1 MDIMIG
7 NPVLRYLGFAATDR
21 VVVIHADDLGMCQAT
36 LPAFVDLLATG
47 LVSSG
52 SVMVPC
58 PWFAQAI
65 DLLRAF
71 PTADVGLHM
80 TLTSE
85 WAAYR
90 WGPLTTH
97 DPATGLLDQDGYF
110 PRETETLW
118 QYLDIAAACTEMQAQ
133 IARAQQAGL
142 EFTHLDSHMFAHFE
156 PRLLPPY
163 VALGFAEAVPA
174 LVVRHWSYS
183 GQDAPKIARWIRQW
197 EDQGM
202 PIFDHV
208 TGTPPATWQED
219 RVRHAKRLFDAL
231 SPGLTC
237 FLVHAA
243 CDTPELRAIAPDWPF
258 RVADHAAF
266 QSAELSNHIRQ
277 TGVQVIGYRVLRD
290 AMRARL

>member
-1 MDIMIG
+1 MIG
-7 NPVLRYLGFAATDR
+7 NPVLRHLGFAATDR

-36 LPAFVDLLATG
+36 LLAFVDLLAAG

-58 PWFAQAI
+58 PWFPQAAA
-65 DLLRAF
+65 LLRDC
-71 PTADVGLHM
+71 PTADVGLHI

-85 WAAYR
+85 WEACR
-90 WGPLTTH
+90 WGPLSTR
-97 DPATGLLDQDGYF
+97 DPATGLLDQDGCF
-110 PRETETLW
+110 PRDTKTLR
-118 QYLDIAAACTEMQAQ
+118 QSIDVAAACTEMQAQ
-133 IARAQQAGL
+133 VVRARQAGL

-183 GQDAPKIARWIRQW
+183 EQDAPQIARWIRQW

-208 TGTPPATWQED
+208 TGSPPASWQDD
-219 RVRHAKRLFDAL
+219 RLQQAKGLLDAV

-243 CDTPELRAIAPDWPF
+243 CDTPELRAMAPDWPF

-277 TGVQVIGYRVLRD
+277 TGIQVIGYRVLRD
-290 AMRARL
+290 AMRAGL

>member
-1 MDIMIG
+1 MIG
-7 NPVLRYLGFAATDR
+7 NPVLRHLGFAATDR

-36 LPAFVDLLATG
+36 LPALVDLLAAG

-58 PWFAQAI
+58 PWFPQAAA
-65 DLLRAF
+65 LLRDC

-85 WAAYR
+85 WAACR
-90 WGPLTTH
+90 WGPLSTR

-110 PRETETLW
+110 PRDTKTLW
-118 QYLDIAAACTEMQAQ
+118 QSIDVAAACAEMQAQ
-133 IARAQQAGL
+133 VARTRQAGL
-142 EFTHLDSHMFAHFE
+142 ELTHLDSHMFAHFE

-183 GQDAPKIARWIRQW
+183 EQDARQIARWIRQW

-208 TGTPPATWQED
+208 TGSPPASWQDD
-219 RVRHAKRLFDAL
+219 RVQQAKGLLDAV
-231 SPGLTC
+231 SSGLTC

-243 CDTPELRAIAPDWPF
+243 CDTPELRAMAPDWRF

-277 TGVQVIGYRVLRD
+277 TGIQVIGYRVLRD

>member
-1 MDIMIG
+1 VIG
-7 NPVLRYLGFAATDR
+7 NPVLRHLGFAATDR

-36 LPAFVDLLATG
+36 LPAFVDLLAAG

-58 PWFAQAI
+58 PWFPQAAA
-65 DLLRAF
+65 LLRAC
-71 PTADVGLHM
+71 PTADLGLHV

-85 WAAYR
+85 WATYR
-90 WGPLTTH
+90 WGPLTTR
-97 DPATGLLDQDGYF
+97 DPATGLLDEDGYF
-110 PRETETLW
+110 PRDTETLW
-118 QYLDIAAACTEMQAQ
+118 QNVDITAAYTEMQAQ
-133 IARAQQAGL
+133 VARARQAAL

-163 VALGFAEAVPA
+163 VALGFAEAIPA
-174 LVVRHWSYS
+174 LVVRHWPYRE
-183 GQDAPKIARWIRQW
+183 QDVPQIARWIRQW

-208 TGTPPATWQED
+208 IGSPPATAQED
-219 RVRHAKRLFDAL
+219 RVRQAKRLLDGL

-243 CDTPELRAIAPDWPF
+243 CDTPELRAITPDWPF

-266 QSAELSNHIRQ
+266 QGEELSNHIRQ
-277 TGVQVIGYRVLRD
+277 TGIQVIGYRVLRD

>member
-1 MDIMIG
+1 MIG
-7 NPVLRYLGFAATDR
+7 NRVLRDLGFGAMDR

-36 LPAFVDLLATG
+36 LPAFVALLAAG
-47 LVSSG
+47 LVTCG
-52 SVMVPC
+52 SVMAPC
-58 PWFAQAI
+58 PWFPEAAAV
-65 DLLRAF
+65 LRACR
-71 PTADVGLHM
+71 TADVGLHL

-90 WGPLTTH
+90 WGPLTTR
-97 DPATGLLDQDGYF
+97 DPATGLVDQDGYF
-110 PRETETLW
+110 PRDTETLW
-118 QYLDIAAACTEMQAQ
+118 RNIDVAAASKETQAQ
-133 IARAQQAGL
+133 LARAKQAGL

-163 VALGFAEAVPA
+163 IAVGFAEAVPA
-174 LVVRHWSYS
+174 LVVRHWPYR
-183 GQDAPKIARWIRQW
+183 GQDAPQIARWILQW
-197 EDQGM
+197 EEQGM

-208 TGTPPATWQED
+208 TGAPPATWQED
-219 RVRHAKRLFDAL
+219 RVLQAKRLFDAL

-243 CDTPELRAIAPDWPF
+243 CDTPELRAMAPDWRF

-266 QSAELSNHIRQ
+266 QSAELSRHIRQ
-277 TGVQVIGYRVLRD
+277 RGVQVIGYRVLRD

>member
-1 MDIMIG
+1 MIG
-7 NPVLRYLGFAATDR
+7 NPVLRHLGFAATDR
-21 VVVIHADDLGMCQAT
+21 VVVIHADDIGMCQAT
-36 LPAFVDLLATG
+36 LPAFVDLLTAG

-58 PWFAQAI
+58 PWFPQAAA
-65 DLLRAF
+65 LQHTC
-71 PTADVGLHM
+71 PTADLGLHV

-85 WAAYR
+85 WATYR
-90 WGPLTTH
+90 WAPLTTR
-97 DPATGLLDQDGYF
+97 DPSTGLLDQDGYF
-110 PRETETLW
+110 PRNTETLW
-118 QYLDIAAACTEMQAQ
+118 QNIDIAAACAEMQAQ
-133 IARAQQAGL
+133 VARARQAGL
-142 EFTHLDSHMFAHFE
+142 ELTHLDSHMFAHFE

-183 GQDAPKIARWIRQW
+183 GQYAPQIARWILQW

-208 TGTPPATWQED
+208 IGTPPDTSQED
-219 RVRHAKRLFDAL
+219 RVRHVKRLFDAL

-237 FLVHAA
+237 LLVHAA

-266 QSAELSNHIRQ
+266 QSAELCNHIRQ
-277 TGVQVIGYRVLRD
+277 TGVQVIGYRILRD
-290 AMRARL
+290 TMRAHL

>member
-1 MDIMIG
+1 MIG
-7 NPVLRYLGFAATDR
+7 NPVLRHLGFAATDR

-36 LPAFVDLLATG
+36 LPAFVDLLTAG

-58 PWFAQAI
+58 PWFPQTAA
-65 DLLRAF
+65 LLRAC
-71 PTADVGLHM
+71 PTADIGLHV

-90 WGPLTTH
+90 WGPLTTR
-97 DPATGLLDQDGYF
+97 DPATGLVDRDGYL
-110 PRETETLW
+110 PRDTGTLW
-118 QYLDIAAACTEMQAQ
+118 QHIDIAAASAEMRAQA
-133 IARAQQAGL
+133 ARARQAGL
-142 EFTHLDSHMFAHFE
+142 ELTHLDSHMFAHFE

-163 VALGFAEAVPA
+163 VALGFAEAIPA
-174 LVVRHWSYS
+174 LVVRHWPYNGRGVAQI
-183 GQDAPKIARWIRQW
+183 GQWIRQW
-197 EDQGM
+197 EEQGM

-208 TGTPPATWQED
+208 IGTPPATPQED
-219 RVRHAKRLFDAL
+219 RVQQAKHLLDTL
-231 SPGLTC
+231 SPGLIC

-266 QSAELSNHIRQ
+266 QSVELSNHIRR
-277 TGVQVIGYRVLRD
+277 TGVQVIGYRVLRE
-290 AMRARL
+290 AMRAHL

>member
-1 MDIMIG
+1 MIG
-7 NPVLRYLGFAATDR
+7 NPVLRHLGFAATDR
-21 VVVIHADDLGMCQAT
+21 VVVIHADDIGMCQAT
-36 LPAFVDLLATG
+36 LPAFVDLLTAG

-58 PWFAQAI
+58 PWFPQAAA
-65 DLLRAF
+65 LQHTC
-71 PTADVGLHM
+71 PTADLGLHV

-85 WAAYR
+85 WATYR
-90 WGPLTTH
+90 WAPLTTR
-97 DPATGLLDQDGYF
+97 DPSTGLLDQDGYF
-110 PRETETLW
+110 PRDTETLW
-118 QYLDIAAACTEMQAQ
+118 QNIDIAAACAEMQAQ
-133 IARAQQAGL
+133 VARARQAGL
-142 EFTHLDSHMFAHFE
+142 ELTHLDSHMFAHFE
-156 PRLLPPY
+156 PRLLPLY

-183 GQDAPKIARWIRQW
+183 EQDARQIARWIRQW

-208 TGTPPATWQED
+208 TGSPPASWQDD
-219 RVRHAKRLFDAL
+219 RVQQAKGLLDAV
-231 SPGLTC
+231 SSGLTC

-243 CDTPELRAIAPDWPF
+243 CDTPELRAMAPDWRF

-277 TGVQVIGYRVLRD
+277 TGIQVIGYRVLRD

>member
-1 MDIMIG
+1 MTG
-7 NPVLRYLGFAATDR
+7 NPVLRHLGFAATDR
-21 VVVIHADDLGMCQAT
+21 VVVVHADDLGMCQAT
-36 LPAFVDLLATG
+36 LPAFVDLLAAG

-58 PWFAQAI
+58 PWFPQAAA
-65 DLLRAF
+65 LLRAC
-71 PTADVGLHM
+71 PTADVGLHV

-85 WAAYR
+85 WKAYR
-90 WGPLTTH
+90 WRPLTTH
-97 DPATGLLDQDGYF
+97 DPATGLVDQDGYF
-110 PRETETLW
+110 PRDAETLW
-118 QYLDIAAACTEMQAQ
+118 RCIDIAAACKEMRAQ
-133 IARAQQAGL
+133 VARAKQAGL

-163 VALGFAEAVPA
+163 VALGFAEAIPA
-174 LVVRHWSYS
+174 LVVRHWPYRE
-183 GQDAPKIARWIRQW
+183 QDAPQIARWILQW

-208 TGTPPATWQED
+208 IGSPPATAQED
-219 RVRHAKRLFDAL
+219 RVRQAKRLLDSL
-231 SPGLTC
+231 PPGLTC

-243 CDTPELRAIAPDWPF
+243 CDSPELRALAPDWPF

-266 QSAELSNHIRQ
+266 QSAELFDHIRK
-277 TGVQVIGYRVLRD
+277 TGVQVIGYRILRD

>member
-1 MDIMIG
+1 MIG
-7 NPVLRYLGFAATDR
+7 NPVLRRLGFAATDR

-36 LPAFVDLLATG
+36 LPAFVDLLAAG

-58 PWFAQAI
+58 PWFPQATA
-65 DLLRAF
+65 LLRAC
-71 PTADVGLHM
+71 PTADLGLHI

-85 WAAYR
+85 WASYR
-90 WGPLTTH
+90 WGPITTR
-97 DPATGLLDQDGYF
+97 DPATGLLDPDGYF
-110 PRETETLW
+110 PRDTKTLW
-118 QYLDIAAACTEMQAQ
+118 QHIDVAAASTEMQGQ
-133 IARAQQAGL
+133 VARARRAGL

-156 PRLLPPY
+156 PRLLTPY
-163 VALGFAEAVPA
+163 VALAFAEKVPA
-174 LVVRHWSYS
+174 LVVRHWPY
-183 GQDAPKIARWIRQW
+183 GKQDEPQIACRILQW

-202 PIFDHV
+202 PIFDYV
-208 TGTPPATWQED
+208 TGAPPASAQED
-219 RVRHAKRLFDAL
+219 RVKHAKYLFDAL

-243 CDTPELRAIAPDWPF
+243 RDTPELRAMARDWPF

-266 QSAELSNHIRQ
+266 QSAELFNHIRR
-277 TGVQVIGYRVLRD
+277 TGVQVIGYRLLRD

>member
-1 MDIMIG
+1 MIG
-7 NPVLRYLGFAATDR
+7 NPVLRHLGFAATDR
-21 VVVIHADDLGMCQAT
+21 VAVIHADDLGMCQAT
-36 LPAFVDLLATG
+36 LPAFVDLLAAG

-52 SVMVPC
+52 SVMVPS
-58 PWFAQAI
+58 PWFPQTTA
-65 DLLRAF
+65 LLRPC
-71 PTADVGLHM
+71 PTADVGLHV

-85 WAAYR
+85 WATYR
-90 WGPLTTH
+90 WGPLTTR

-110 PRETETLW
+110 PCDTKTLW
-118 QYLDIAAACTEMQAQ
+118 QHIDITAASTEMQAQ
-133 IARAQQAGL
+133 VARARQAGL
-142 EFTHLDSHMFAHFE
+142 DLTHLDTHMFAHFE
-156 PRLLPPY
+156 PRLLPSY
-163 VALGFAEAVPA
+163 VALGFAEGVPA
-174 LVVRHWSYS
+174 LVVRHWPYS
-183 GQDAPKIARWIRQW
+183 SQDAPQIARWIRQW

-208 TGTPPATWQED
+208 TGAPPDTSRED
-219 RVRHAKRLFDAL
+219 RVQQVKRLFDTL
-231 SPGLTC
+231 PPGLTC

-243 CDTPELRAIAPDWPF
+243 CDTHELRAIAPDWPF

>member
-1 MDIMIG
+1 MIG
-7 NPVLRYLGFAATDR
+7 NPVLRHLGFAATDR

-36 LPAFVDLLATG
+36 LPAFVDLLAAG

-58 PWFAQAI
+58 PWFPQTAA
-65 DLLRAF
+65 LLRDC

-85 WAAYR
+85 WAACR
-90 WGPLTTH
+90 WGPLSTR
-97 DPATGLLDQDGYF
+97 DPATGLLDQDGCF
-110 PRETETLW
+110 PRDTKTLW
-118 QYLDIAAACTEMQAQ
+118 QSIDVAAACTEMQAQ
-133 IARAQQAGL
+133 VARARQAGL
-142 EFTHLDSHMFAHFE
+142 QFTHLDSHMFAHFE
-156 PRLLPPY
+156 ARLLPPY
-163 VALGFAEAVPA
+163 VALAFAEAVPA

-183 GQDAPKIARWIRQW
+183 EQDAPQISRWIRQW

-208 TGTPPATWQED
+208 TGSPPASWQDD
-219 RVRHAKRLFDAL
+219 RLQQAKVHLDAV

-243 CDTPELRAIAPDWPF
+243 CDTPELRAMAPDWPF

-266 QSAELSNHIRQ
+266 QSAQLSNHIRQ
-277 TGVQVIGYRVLRD
+277 TGIQVIGYRILRD

>member
-1 MDIMIG
+1 MIG
-7 NPVLRYLGFAATDR
+7 NPVLRHLGFAATDR

-36 LPAFVDLLATG
+36 LPAFVELLEAG

-52 SVMVPC
+52 SVMVPS
-58 PWFAQAI
+58 PWFPHATA
-65 DLLRAF
+65 LLRAR
-71 PTADVGLHM
+71 PTADVGLHV

-85 WAAYR
+85 WATYR
-90 WGPLTTH
+90 WGPLTTR
-97 DPATGLLDQDGYF
+97 DPTTGLLDRDGYF
-110 PRETETLW
+110 PRDTETLW
-118 QYLDIAAACTEMQAQ
+118 QHIDIAAACTEMQAQ
-133 IARAQQAGL
+133 VSRARQAGL
-142 EFTHLDSHMFAHFE
+142 EFTHFDSHMFAHFE

-163 VALGFAEAVPA
+163 VALAFAEGTPA
-174 LVVRHWSYS
+174 LVVRHWPYN
-183 GQDAPKIARWIRQW
+183 GQDAPRIAGWIREW

-208 TGTPPATWQED
+208 TGSPPATSQED
-219 RVRHAKRLFDAL
+219 RVPHAKRLFDAL

-243 CDTPELRAIAPDWPF
+243 CDTPELRAMAPDWPF
-258 RVADHAAF
+258 RVADHVAF

-277 TGVQVIGYRVLRD
+277 TGVQLIGYRVLRD

>member
-1 MDIMIG
+1 MG
-7 NPVLRYLGFAATDR
+7 NPVLRQLGLAATDR

-36 LPAFVDLLATG
+36 LPAFVDLLAGG

-58 PWFAQAI
+58 PWFPQTTA
-65 DLLRAF
+65 LLRDH
-71 PTADVGLHM
+71 PTADVGLHV

-90 WGPLTTH
+90 WGPLTTR
-97 DPATGLLDQDGYF
+97 DPASGLVDQDGYF
-110 PRETETLW
+110 PRDTGTLW
-118 QYLDIAAACTEMQAQ
+118 QHIDMAAACTEMQAQ
-133 IARAQQAGL
+133 VARAHQVGL

-156 PRLLPPY
+156 PRLLPQY

-174 LVVRHWSYS
+174 FVVRHWSYS
-183 GQDAPKIARWIRQW
+183 GQEALQIARWIQHW
-197 EDQGM
+197 EEQGM

-208 TGTPPATWQED
+208 TGSPPATWQED
-219 RVRHAKRLFDAL
+219 RVQQAKRLFDAV

-243 CDTPELRAIAPDWPF
+243 CDTPELRAMAPDWPF
-258 RVADHAAF
+258 RVADHVAF
-266 QSAELSNHIRQ
+266 QSAELGNYIRQ
-277 TGVQVIGYRVLRD
+277 TGIQVIGYRALRD
-290 AMRARL
+290 VMRARL

>member
-1 MDIMIG
+1 MIG
-7 NPVLRYLGFAATDR
+7 NPVLRRLGFAATDR

-36 LPAFVDLLATG
+36 LPAFADLLTAG

-58 PWFAQAI
+58 PWFPQAAA
-65 DLLRAF
+65 LLRAC
-71 PTADVGLHM
+71 PAADVGLHV

-90 WGPLTTH
+90 WGPLTTR
-97 DPATGLLDQDGYF
+97 DPATGLVDRDGYL
-110 PRETETLW
+110 PRDTGTLW
-118 QYLDIAAACTEMQAQ
+118 QHIDIAAASAEMRAQA
-133 IARAQQAGL
+133 ARARQAGL
-142 EFTHLDSHMFAHFE
+142 ELTHLDSHMFAHFE

-163 VALGFAEAVPA
+163 VALGFAEAIPA
-174 LVVRHWSYS
+174 LVVRHWPYN
-183 GQDAPKIARWIRQW
+183 GQDVAQIGQWIRQW
-197 EDQGM
+197 EEQGM

-208 TGTPPATWQED
+208 IGTPPATPQED
-219 RVRHAKRLFDAL
+219 RVQQAKHLLDTL
-231 SPGLTC
+231 SPGLIC

-266 QSAELSNHIRQ
+266 QSVELSNHIRR
-277 TGVQVIGYRVLRD
+277 TGVQVIGYRVLRE
-290 AMRARL
+290 AMRAHL

>member
-1 MDIMIG
+1 MSG

-36 LPAFVDLLATG
+36 LPAFVDLLAAG

-52 SVMVPC
+52 SVMLPC
-58 PWFAQAI
+58 PWSAQAI
-65 DLLRAF
+65 DLLRAC
-71 PTADVGLHM
+71 PAADVGLHM

-90 WGPLTTH
+90 WAPLTTL

-110 PRETETLW
+110 PPDTETLW
-118 QYLDIAAACTEMQAQ
+118 RHVDIAAACTEMQAQ

-142 EFTHLDSHMFAHFE
+142 EFTHLDSHMFAHFDA
-156 PRLLPPY
+156 RLLPPY

-174 LVVRHWSYS
+174 LVVRHWSYG
-183 GQDAPKIARWIRQW
+183 GQYAPKIARWICQW

-219 RVRHAKRLFDAL
+219 RVQQVKRLFDAL

-243 CDTPELRAIAPDWPF
+243 CDTPELRAMAPDWRF

>member
-1 MDIMIG
+1 MTG
-7 NPVLRYLGFAATDR
+7 NPVLRHLGFAAADR

-36 LPAFVDLLATG
+36 LPAFVDLLAAG

-58 PWFAQAI
+58 PWFPQTAA
-65 DLLRAF
+65 LLRVCPA
-71 PTADVGLHM
+71 ADVGLHV

-90 WGPLTTH
+90 WGPLSTR
-97 DPATGLLDQDGYF
+97 DPATGLLDRDGYF
-110 PRETETLW
+110 PCDTETLW
-118 QYLDIAAACTEMQAQ
+118 QHIDVAAACTEMRAQA
-133 IARAQQAGL
+133 ARARQTGL
-142 EFTHLDSHMFAHFE
+142 DFTHLDSHMFAHFE

-163 VALGFAEAVPA
+163 VALGFAAAVPA
-174 LVVRHWSYS
+174 LVVRNWPYNR
-183 GQDAPKIARWIRQW
+183 QDAPQIARWIRQW

-208 TGTPPATWQED
+208 VGSPPATAQED
-219 RVRHAKRLFDAL
+219 RVEQAKRLFDGL

-266 QSAELSNHIRQ
+266 QKVELSNHIRQ
-277 TGVQVIGYRVLRD
+277 TGVQVIGYRVLRE

>member
-1 MDIMIG
+1 MIG

-36 LPAFVDLLATG
+36 LPAFVDVLAAG

-65 DLLRAF
+65 ELLRAC

-110 PRETETLW
+110 PRDTFHLKQHFARTNHRHPLLRRAFAFSHAGFSRLLGDGLVGEQPDPNL
-118 QYLDIAAACTEMQAQ
+118 AAALNKTRHRDTGGFNLPVGDPTA
-133 IARAQQAGL
+133 
-142 EFTHLDSHMFAHFE
+142 AHGFE
-156 PRLLPPY
+156 TV
-163 VALGFAEAVPA
+163 VAE
-174 LVVRHWSYS
+174 R
-183 GQDAPKIARWIRQW
+183 
-197 EDQGM
+197 
-202 PIFDHV
+202 
-208 TGTPPATWQED
+208 
-219 RVRHAKRLFDAL
+219 
-231 SPGLTC
+231 
-237 FLVHAA
+237 
-243 CDTPELRAIAPDWPF
+243 
-258 RVADHAAF
+258 
-266 QSAELSNHIRQ
+266 
-277 TGVQVIGYRVLRD
+277 
-290 AMRARL
+290 

>member
-1 MDIMIG
+1 
-7 NPVLRYLGFAATDR
+7 
-21 VVVIHADDLGMCQAT
+21 
-36 LPAFVDLLATG
+36 
-47 LVSSG
+47 
-52 SVMVPC
+52 MVPC
-58 PWFAQAI
+58 PWFMQATA
-65 DLLRAF
+65 LLRAC
-71 PTADVGLHM
+71 PAADLGLHV

-85 WAAYR
+85 WASYR
-90 WGPLTTH
+90 WGPLTTRE
-97 DPATGLLDQDGYF
+97 PATGLVDPDGYF
-110 PRETETLW
+110 PRDTKTLW
-118 QYLDIAAACTEMQAQ
+118 QHIDVAAAGTEMQGQ
-133 IARAQQAGL
+133 VARARQAGL
-142 EFTHLDSHMFAHFE
+142 EFTHLDTHMFAHFE

-174 LVVRHWSYS
+174 LVVRNWSYRE
-183 GQDAPKIARWIRQW
+183 QDAPQVAQWILQW

-219 RVRHAKRLFDAL
+219 RVRHAKHLFDAI

-243 CDTPELRAIAPDWPF
+243 RDTPELRAMAPDWPF

-266 QSAELSNHIRQ
+266 QSAELSNHIRR

>member
-1 MDIMIG
+1 MTG
-7 NPVLRYLGFAATDR
+7 NPVLRHLGFAATDR

-36 LPAFVDLLATG
+36 LPAFVDLLAAG

-58 PWFAQAI
+58 PWFPHTAA
-65 DLLRAF
+65 LLRAC
-71 PTADVGLHM
+71 PTADVGLHV

-85 WAAYR
+85 WATYR

-97 DPATGLLDQDGYF
+97 DPAAGLVDRDGYF
-110 PRETETLW
+110 PRDTETLW
-118 QYLDIAAACTEMQAQ
+118 RNIDIAAACKEMQAQ
-133 IARAQQAGL
+133 VARAKQAGL

-156 PRLLPPY
+156 ARLLPPY

-174 LVVRHWSYS
+174 LVARHWPYS
-183 GQDAPKIARWIRQW
+183 RRDAPQIARWILEW

-208 TGTPPATWQED
+208 IGIPPATSKED
-219 RVRHAKRLFDAL
+219 RVRHAKDLFDAL

-258 RVADHAAF
+258 RVAEHAAF

-277 TGVQVIGYRVLRD
+277 TGVQLIGYRVLRD

>member
-1 MDIMIG
+1 MTG
-7 NPVLRYLGFAATDR
+7 NPVLRHLGFAATDR

-36 LPAFVDLLATG
+36 LPAFVDLLEAG

-52 SVMVPC
+52 SVMVPS
-58 PWFAQAI
+58 PWFPHATA
-65 DLLRAF
+65 LLRAR
-71 PTADVGLHM
+71 PTADVGLHV

-85 WAAYR
+85 WATYR
-90 WGPLTTH
+90 WGPLTTR

-110 PRETETLW
+110 PRDTKALW
-118 QYLDIAAACTEMQAQ
+118 QHIDIAAACTEMQVQ
-133 IARAQQAGL
+133 VSRDRQAGL
-142 EFTHLDSHMFAHFE
+142 EPTHLHSDIFAHFE
-156 PRLLPPY
+156 ARLLPPY

-183 GQDAPKIARWIRQW
+183 EQDAPQIARWIRQW
-197 EDQGM
+197 EGQGM

-208 TGTPPATWQED
+208 TGSPPASWQDD
-219 RVRHAKRLFDAL
+219 RVQQAKGLLDAV
-231 SPGLTC
+231 SSGLTC

-243 CDTPELRAIAPDWPF
+243 CDTPELRAMAPDWRF

-277 TGVQVIGYRVLRD
+277 TGIQVIGYRVLGV

>member
-1 MDIMIG
+1 MIG
-7 NPVLRYLGFAATDR
+7 NPVLRHLGFAATDR
-21 VVVIHADDLGMCQAT
+21 VVVIHADDIGMCQAT
-36 LPAFVDLLATG
+36 LPAFVDLLTAG

-58 PWFAQAI
+58 PWFPQVAA
-65 DLLRAF
+65 LLRAC
-71 PTADVGLHM
+71 PTADLGLHV

-85 WAAYR
+85 WATYR
-90 WGPLTTH
+90 WGPLTTR
-97 DPATGLLDQDGYF
+97 DPATGLLDEDGYF
-110 PRETETLW
+110 PRDTETLW
-118 QYLDIAAACTEMQAQ
+118 QNIDITAAYTEMQAQ
-133 IARAQQAGL
+133 VARARQAGL

-183 GQDAPKIARWIRQW
+183 EQYAPQIARWIRHW

-208 TGTPPATWQED
+208 TGSPPASWQDD
-219 RVRHAKRLFDAL
+219 RLQQAKALLDAV

-243 CDTPELRAIAPDWPF
+243 CDTPELRAMAPDWPF

-277 TGVQVIGYRVLRD
+277 TGIQVIGYRVLRD
-290 AMRARL
+290 AMRSGL